1 MEYIHIANI
10 EQYQPHYKD
19 GRNIIWIRWNIG
31 ALRKYKLS
39 KLTPSQRWLFL
50 ALICLESENKKPVV
64 NDREWL
70 ALEIKYPIKH
80 ISNNIKYLQKMEL
93 VVISCDEMLQDV
105 TKCALQT
112 DKQTDSM
119 LRYKPFIETWNT
131 TLNTNTKITPGRT
144 KHLNKRIEEKGF
156 TENFEL
162 ICKKIKNSDFL
173 MGKNPSPG
181 HKNWKATF
189 DWIIKNE
196 DNYVKVLEGNYDNKA
211 QGSAR

>member
-1 MEYIHIANI
+1 MEYIHITNI

-31 ALRKYKLS
+31 SLRKYKLS

-64 NDREWL
+64 NDYKWL
-70 ALEIKYPIKH
+70 ASEVKYPIKH
-80 ISNNIKYLQKMEL
+80 ISNDIMYLQKMEL
-93 VVISCDEMLQDV
+93 IVISCDEMLQDV
-105 TKCALQT
+105 TKCGLQT
-112 DKQTDSM
+112 DKQTDSTSCH
-119 LRYKPFIETWNT
+119 KTFIETWNSI
-131 TLNTNTKITPGRT
+131 LNTKIKITPGRT
-144 KHLNKRIEEKGF
+144 KHLNKRVKEKEF

-162 ICKKIKNSDFL
+162 ICKKISQSNFL
-173 MGKNPSPG
+173 MGKIPSAQ
-181 HKNWKATF
+181 HKDWKATF

-196 DNYVKVLEGNYDNKA
+196 ENYVKVFEGNYDNKL